1 MKISNKIFLIAS
13 LCTIF
18 SCSANNDF
26 QIVDSQKNVQIEDL
40 EKNFQRVIG
49 SGTLNGLGKSN
60 FTSSFI
66 FESDNKSSMIV
77 FKDFLGRRNYMIE
90 VNDDEIRYLN
100 VRKKIEISK
109 DEFNNFFPLSSSIDS
124 NFYKH
129 ILWGDPKILNQMN
142 ITLENAYI
150 VSTKLISI
158 DGRNYLNEIVF
169 SLNNEKQTYS
179 MKFNKRNFK

>member
-1 MKISNKIFLIAS
+1 M
-13 LCTIF
+13 
-18 SCSANNDF
+18 
-26 QIVDSQKNVQIEDL
+26 
-40 EKNFQRVIG
+40 
-49 SGTLNGLGKSN
+49 
-60 FTSSFI
+60 
-66 FESDNKSSMIV
+66 FE
-77 FKDFLGRRNYMIE
+77 
-90 VNDDEIRYLN
+90 
-100 VRKKIEISK
+100 KKIEISE

-124 NFYKH
+124 NFYKY

-158 DGRNYLNEIVF
+158 DGSNYLNEIVF

>member
-1 MKISNKIFLIAS
+1 MKISNKIFLIVS
-13 LCTIF
+13 FYTIF

-26 QIVDSQKNVQIEDL
+26 QIVESQKNIQIEDL
-40 EKNFQRVIG
+40 QKNFQRVIG
-49 SGTLNGLGKSN
+49 SGTLNGKGKSN

-66 FESDNKSSMIV
+66 FESDYKSSMIV

-90 VNDDEIRYLN
+90 VNNDEIRYLN

-109 DEFNNFFPLSSSIDS
+109 NEFYNFFPLSSSIDY
-124 NFYKH
+124 NFYIH

-142 ITLENAYI
+142 IKLENAYI

-158 DGRNYLNEIVF
+158 DGSNYLNEIVF

>member
-1 MKISNKIFLIAS
+1 MKISNKVFIITALYII
-13 LCTIF
+13 T
-18 SCSANNDF
+18 SCSTNSDF
-26 QIVDSQKNVQIEDL
+26 QIIDSQKNVQIEEL

-49 SGTLNGLGKSN
+49 SGILTGNGKSN

-66 FESDNKSSMIV
+66 FESSNNSSLII

-90 VNDDEIRYLN
+90 VNNGVIRYLN
-100 VRKKIEISK
+100 VRKKNEISE
-109 DEFNNFFPLSSSIDS
+109 DEFNRFFPISSTIDS
-124 NFYKH
+124 NFYKY
-129 ILWGDPKILNQMN
+129 ILWGDPKILSQMDVK
-142 ITLENAYI
+142 LQNAYI

-158 DGRNYLNEIVF
+158 DGSNYLNEIVF